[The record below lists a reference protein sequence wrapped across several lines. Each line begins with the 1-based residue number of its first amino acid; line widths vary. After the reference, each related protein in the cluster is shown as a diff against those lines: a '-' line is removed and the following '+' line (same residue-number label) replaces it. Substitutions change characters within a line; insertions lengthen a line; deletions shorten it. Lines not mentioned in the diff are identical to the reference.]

1 MRRLLGLVVAPVL
14 MFAACNQDSEA
25 PRSVA
30 SEAAPPAAAQ
40 PAVDRCE
47 HGMPPTI
54 CSKCNPALAA
64 VYQSK
69 GDWCPE
75 HGFPESLC
83 PICKPDVKFPDVG
96 EPVAAPA
103 DWCGGHALP
112 ESKCTKC
119 DPSLAAQFKASGDW
133 CAEHG
138 FPESVCPV
146 CNPQAPP
153 TSAAAADWCV
163 EHGLPES
170 KCTKCNPSLVEQYR
184 AAGDYCDEHGF
195 PESVCPV
202 CKPMKPPEGAEQAA
216 LEARTVRLRAPDI
229 EAAAGIATV
238 TVQRVEAATS
248 SVECTARLAFH
259 GDRVAEIHAV
269 VPGIVRKVRIE
280 LGDRVKDGDALFELE
295 SIHVGEIQAEL
306 QTARE
311 GVRTAT
317 ANLARRRELLASGLT
332 SSRQVDLAE
341 QELITAQAHAN
352 AAQAGLRL
360 LGAAAKPST
369 SGRYTLVAPIAG
381 TVVRRPVVLGILA
394 TEDTSLATI
403 ADTSVMW
410 ALCDVPESSASQIA
424 PGQTMQLSVDGDTE
438 SSFAGE
444 ITWIAAEVDPRTR
457 TVTAQAELPNPG
469 GKLRANQ
476 FGLARIDTSAAK
488 SAVSVPREAVQRVG
502 ELDVVFVRTAPGV
515 YEPRVVKRGGDGE
528 MVAVKG
534 RLRSG
539 DAVVTT
545 GAVLLR
551 TEIMPGSIGAGCCEV
566 DPPGGG

>member
-1 MRRLLGLVVAPVL
+1 M
-14 MFAACNQDSEA
+14 
-25 PRSVA
+25 
-30 SEAAPPAAAQ
+30 PPA
-40 PAVDRCE
+40 
-47 HGMPPTI
+47 I

-83 PICKPDVKFPDVG
+83 PVCNPGVKFPDVG
-96 EPVAAPA
+96 APSAAPA
-103 DWCGGHALP
+103 DWCGGHGLP

-119 DPSLAAQFKASGDW
+119 NPSLVEKFKASGDW
-133 CAEHG
+133 CEEHG
-138 FPESVCPV
+138 FPDSVCPV

-153 TSAAAADWCV
+153 TSAATADWCV

-170 KCTKCNPSLVEQYR
+170 KCTKCNPSLVAEYR
-184 AAGDYCDEHGF
+184 SVGDYCDEHGF

-202 CKPMKPPEGAEQAA
+202 CNPMKPPEGAEQAA
-216 LEARTVRLRAPDI
+216 LEARTVRLKSPDI

-238 TVQRVEAATS
+238 KVQRGEAATS

-269 VPGIVRKVRIE
+269 VPGIVRKVRVE
-280 LGDRVKDGDALFELE
+280 LGDHVKESSALFDLE

-317 ANLARRRELLASGLT
+317 ANLARRRQLVADGLT
-332 SSRQVDLAE
+332 SGRQVDLAE

-360 LGAAAKPST
+360 LGAGAKAGSA
-369 SGRYTLVAPIAG
+369 GRYTLVTPIAG

-424 PGQTMQLSVDGDTE
+424 PGQTMQLSIDGDTE

-444 ITWIAAEVDPRTR
+444 ITWVAAEVDPRTR
-457 TVTAQAELPNPG
+457 TVTAQAELSNPS

-502 ELDVVFVRTAPGV
+502 KLDVVFVRTGPGV
-515 YEPRVVKRGGDGE
+515 YEPRVVTRVGDGK
-528 MVAVKG
+528 MVGVKG
-534 RLRSG
+534 RLQNG

-566 DPPGGG
+566 EPPGGG

>member
-1 MRRLLGLVVAPVL
+1 MTQA
-14 MFAACNQDSEA
+14 
-25 PRSVA
+25 
-30 SEAAPPAAAQ
+30 
-40 PAVDRCE
+40 
-47 HGMPPTI
+47 I
-54 CSKCNPALAA
+54 CPKCNPALAA

-83 PICKPDVKFPDVG
+83 PICKPDVKLPDFG
-96 EPVAAPA
+96 EPATAPT
-103 DWCGGHALP
+103 DWCGGHGLP

-119 DPSLAAQFKASGDW
+119 NPSLVAQFKAAGDW
-133 CAEHG
+133 CEEHG

-163 EHGLPES
+163 EHRLPES
-170 KCTKCNPSLVEQYR
+170 KCTKCNPALVPQYR
-184 AAGDYCDEHGF
+184 AAGDYCNEHGF
-195 PESVCPV
+195 PDSVCPV
-202 CKPMKPPEGAEQAA
+202 CNPVKPPEGAEQAA
-216 LEARTVRLRAPDI
+216 LEARTVRFKSPDI
-229 EAAAGIATV
+229 EVAAGIATV
-238 TVQRVEAATS
+238 AVQRVEAATS

-259 GDRVAEIHAV
+259 GDRVAEVHAV
-269 VPGIVRKVRIE
+269 VPGIVRKVRVE
-280 LGDRVKDGDALFELE
+280 LGDSVEAGSDLFELE

-311 GVRTAT
+311 GVRVAK
-317 ANLARRRELLASGLT
+317 ANLARKRELLAGEIT
-332 SSRQVDLAE
+332 SRRQVDLAE
-341 QELITAQAHAN
+341 QEVITAQAHAN
-352 AAQAGLRL
+352 AAKAGLRL
-360 LGAAAKPST
+360 VGAVRLSA
-369 SGRYTLVAPIAG
+369 SGRYILLAPLAG
-381 TVVRRPVVLGILA
+381 TVVRRPAVLGILA
-394 TEDTSLATI
+394 TEDVTLATI

-410 ALCDVPESSASQIA
+410 ALCDVPETSASHVA
-424 PGQTMQLSVDGDTE
+424 LGQTLQLSIDGDTE
-438 SSFAGE
+438 SPFEGE

-457 TVTAQAELPNPG
+457 TVTAQAEMPNPG

-502 ELDVVFVRTAPGV
+502 KLDVVFVRTRQGV
-515 YEPRVVKRGGDGE
+515 YEPRVVKRSGDGE

-534 RLRSG
+534 RLQNG

-551 TEIMPGSIGAGCCEV
+551 TEVMPGSIGAGCCEF
-566 DPPGGG
+566 DPPGGR

>member
-1 MRRLLGLVVAPVL
+1 MTRP
-14 MFAACNQDSEA
+14 
-25 PRSVA
+25 
-30 SEAAPPAAAQ
+30 
-40 PAVDRCE
+40 
-47 HGMPPTI
+47 I
-54 CSKCNPALAA
+54 CPKCNPALAA

-69 GDWCPE
+69 GDWCHE
-75 HGFPESLC
+75 HGFPGSLC
-83 PICKPDVKFPDVG
+83 PICKPDVKLPDVG
-96 EPVAAPA
+96 PPVAAPA
-103 DWCGGHALP
+103 DWCGGHGLP

-119 DPSLAAQFKASGDW
+119 NPSLVAQFKAAGDW
-133 CAEHG
+133 CEEHG
-138 FPESVCPV
+138 FPDSVCPI
-146 CNPQAPP
+146 CNPQTPP
-153 TSAAAADWCV
+153 TSAAAGDWCV

-170 KCTKCNPSLVEQYR
+170 KCTKCNPSLVQEYR
-184 AAGDYCDEHGF
+184 AAGDYCDAHGF

-202 CKPMKPPEGAEQAA
+202 CKPVKPPAGAEEAA
-216 LEARTVRLRAPDI
+216 LEARTVRFKSPDI

-238 TVQRVEAATS
+238 MVQRVEAATS
-248 SVECTARLAFH
+248 SVACTARLAFH

-269 VPGIVRKVRIE
+269 VPGIVRKVRVE
-280 LGDRVKDGDALFELE
+280 LGDRVEAGGDLFELQ

-311 GVRTAT
+311 GIRTAQ
-317 ANLARRRELLASGLT
+317 ANLERKRELLASEIT
-332 SSRQVDLAE
+332 SRRQVDLAE

-360 LGAAAKPST
+360 LGAGKASA
-369 SGRYTLVAPIAG
+369 SGRYVLVAPLAG
-381 TVVRRPVVLGILA
+381 TVVRRPAVLGILA
-394 TEDTSLATI
+394 TEEISLATI

-410 ALCDVPESSASQIA
+410 ALCDVPETAASDIA
-424 PGQTMQLSVDGDTE
+424 LGQTLQLSIDADTA
-438 SSFAGE
+438 SSFEGE

-457 TVTAQAELPNPG
+457 TVTAQAEMPNPG

-502 ELDVVFVRTAPGV
+502 KLDVVFVRTGPGV
-515 YEPRVVKRGGDGE
+515 YEPRVVKRSGDGE
-528 MVAVKG
+528 VVAVKG

-539 DAVVTT
+539 EAVVTT

-566 DPPGGG
+566 EPPGGR

>member
-1 MRRLLGLVVAPVL
+1 MRRLPGLVIVL
-14 MFAACNQDSEA
+14 VLTLFAACEQRSEA
-25 PRSVA
+25 PRSAA
-30 SEAAPPAAAQ
+30 SAAAPPAAPPSAL
-40 PAVDRCE
+40 DRCE
-47 HGMPPTI
+47 HGMPPSL
-54 CSKCNPALAA
+54 CPRCVPALAA
-64 VYQSK
+64 VYQAK
-69 GDWCPE
+69 GDWCQE
-75 HGFPESLC
+75 HGFPGSLC

-96 EPVAAPA
+96 EP
-103 DWCGGHALP
+103 
-112 ESKCTKC
+112 
-119 DPSLAAQFKASGDW
+119 
-133 CAEHG
+133 
-138 FPESVCPV
+138 
-146 CNPQAPP
+146 
-153 TSAAAADWCV
+153 SAAARDWCV

-170 KCTKCNPSLVEQYR
+170 KCTKCNPALVEQYR
-184 AAGDYCDEHGF
+184 AAGDYCSEHGL
-195 PESVCPV
+195 PRSVCPV
-202 CKPMKPPEGAEQAA
+202 CHPVKPPEGAEQAA
-216 LEARTVRLRAPDI
+216 LEARTVRLRAADV
-229 EAAAGIATV
+229 EAAAGITTV

-269 VPGIVRKVRIE
+269 VPGIVRKVRVE
-280 LGDRVKDGDALFELE
+280 LGDRVKNGGPLFELE
-295 SIHVGEIQAEL
+295 SIHVGEIQVEL

-317 ANLARRRELLASGLT
+317 ANLARKRELVANELT
-332 SSRQVDLAE
+332 SGRQVDLAE
-341 QELITAQAHAN
+341 QELLNAQAHAT

-360 LGAAAKPST
+360 LGAARGSA

-381 TVVRRPVVLGILA
+381 TVVRRPAVLGVLA

-424 PGQTMQLSVDGDTE
+424 VGQTMQLAIDGDTG
-438 SSFAGE
+438 SSFGGE

-457 TVTAQAELPNPG
+457 TVTAQAELRNPG

-476 FGLARIDTSAAK
+476 FGLARIDTSAPR
-488 SAVSVPREAVQRVG
+488 SAISVPREAVQRVG
-502 ELDVVFVRTAPGV
+502 KLDVVFVRTGPGV
-515 YEPRVVKRGGDGE
+515 YEPRVVQRVGDGE
-528 MVAVKG
+528 MVAVEG

>member
-1 MRRLLGLVVAPVL
+1 MRRLLGLLIVL
-14 MFAACNQDSEA
+14 VLSLVAACEQRSEA
-25 PRSVA
+25 PRSAA
-30 SEAAPPAAAQ
+30 SEPAPPAVSP
-40 PAVDRCE
+40 PALDRCE
-47 HGMPPTI
+47 HGMPPQI

-64 VYQSK
+64 VYQAK

-83 PICKPDVKFPDVG
+83 PICNPDVKFPDVG
-96 EPVAAPA
+96 KPVAAPP
-103 DWCGGHALP
+103 DWCGGHAVP

-119 DPSLAAQFKASGDW
+119 NPSLVAHFKASGDW
-133 CAEHG
+133 CEEHG
-138 FPESVCPV
+138 FPASVCPV

-170 KCTKCNPSLVEQYR
+170 KCTKCNPSLVAEYR

-195 PESVCPV
+195 PDSVCPV
-202 CKPMKPPEGAEQAA
+202 CNPVKPPEGAEEAA
-216 LEARTVRLRAPDI
+216 LEARTVRLRSPDI

-269 VPGIVRKVRIE
+269 VPGIVRKVRVE
-280 LGDRVKDGDALFELE
+280 LGDRVEDGGALFELE

-317 ANLARRRELLASGLT
+317 ANLARKRELLATGLT
-332 SSRQVDLAE
+332 SGRQVDLVE
-341 QELITAQAHAN
+341 QELLTAQAHAN

-360 LGAAAKPST
+360 LGAAKASA

-410 ALCDVPESSASQIA
+410 ALCDVPESSASQVVL
-424 PGQTMQLSVDGDTE
+424 GQTMQLSIDGDTE

-457 TVTAQAELPNPG
+457 TVTAQAELPNPS

-502 ELDVVFVRTAPGV
+502 KLDVVFVRTGPGV
-515 YEPRVVKRGGDGE
+515 YEPRVVKRVGDGD

-534 RLRSG
+534 RLQNG

-566 DPPGGG
+566 EAPGGR

>member
-1 MRRLLGLVVAPVL
+1 MRRLPGLVIVL
-14 MFAACNQDSEA
+14 VPILFAACDPKSET
-25 PRSVA
+25 PRPAA
-30 SEAAPPAAAQ
+30 SETAPPAASP
-40 PAVDRCE
+40 PALDRCE
-47 HGMPPTI
+47 HGMAPRI
-54 CSKCNPALAA
+54 CSRCNPALAA

-83 PICKPDVKFPDVG
+83 PVCNPDVKFPDVG

-119 DPSLAAQFKASGDW
+119 NPSLVEQFKASGDW
-133 CAEHG
+133 CEAHG

-170 KCTKCNPSLVEQYR
+170 KCTKCNPSIVEQYR

-202 CKPMKPPEGAEQAA
+202 CKPVKPPEGAEQAA
-216 LEARTVRLRAPDI
+216 LEARTVRLRSPDI
-229 EAAAGIATV
+229 EAAAGITTV

-269 VPGIVRKVRIE
+269 VPGIVRKVRVE
-280 LGDRVKDGDALFELE
+280 LGDRVKDGGALFELE

-311 GVRTAT
+311 GARTAT
-317 ANLARRRELLASGLT
+317 ANLARKRELLATGLT
-332 SSRQVDLAE
+332 SGRQVDLAE
-341 QELITAQAHAN
+341 QELLTAKAHAN

-360 LGAAAKPST
+360 LGAAKAS

-394 TEDTSLATI
+394 TEDISLATI

-424 PGQTMQLSVDGDTE
+424 PGQTMQLSIDGDTE
-438 SSFAGE
+438 SSFEGE

-457 TVTAQAELPNPG
+457 TVTAQAELPNPS

-502 ELDVVFVRTAPGV
+502 KLDVVFVRTGPGV
-515 YEPRVVKRGGDGE
+515 YEPRVVKRVGAGE

-566 DPPGGG
+566 EPPGGR

>member
-1 MRRLLGLVVAPVL
+1 MRLFGLVITLVL
-14 MFAACNQDSEA
+14 TLFAACEQRSEV
-25 PRSVA
+25 PRPAA
-30 SEAAPPAAAQ
+30 SEPAPPAVSQ
-40 PAVDRCE
+40 PGPDRCE
-47 HGMPPTI
+47 HGMPPQM
-54 CSKCNPALAA
+54 CPKCNPALAA
-64 VYQSK
+64 VYQAK

-83 PICKPDVKFPDVG
+83 PVCNPDVKFPDVG
-96 EPVAAPA
+96 KPAAAPA
-103 DWCGGHALP
+103 DWCGGHGVP

-119 DPSLAAQFKASGDW
+119 NPSLIEQFKASGDW
-133 CAEHG
+133 CEEHG
-138 FPESVCPV
+138 FPDSVCPI
-146 CNPQAPP
+146 CNPQTPP

-170 KCTKCNPSLVEQYR
+170 KCTKCNPALVEQYR
-184 AAGDYCDEHGF
+184 AAGDYCAEHGF
-195 PESVCPV
+195 PDSVCPV
-202 CKPMKPPEGAEQAA
+202 CNPMKPPEGVEQAA
-216 LEARTVRLRAPDI
+216 LEARIVRLRSLDI
-229 EAAAGIATV
+229 EAAAGITTV
-238 TVQRVEAATS
+238 MVQRVEAAMS

-269 VPGIVRKVRIE
+269 VPGIVRKVRVE
-280 LGDRVKDGDALFELE
+280 LGDRVTDGHALFELE

-317 ANLARRRELLASGLT
+317 ANLERKRELLSNQLT
-332 SSRQVDLAE
+332 SGRQVDLAE
-341 QELITAQAHAN
+341 QELLTAQAHAN

-360 LGAAAKPST
+360 LGAAKAST
-369 SGRYTLVAPIAG
+369 SGRYTLVAPIVG
-381 TVVRRPVVLGILA
+381 TVVRRPAVLGILA

-410 ALCDVPESSASQIA
+410 AMCDVPESAAAHIA
-424 PGQTMQLSVDGDTE
+424 LGQTMQLSLDGDTE

-444 ITWIAAEVDPRTR
+444 ITWIAAEVDLRTR

-488 SAVSVPREAVQRVG
+488 SAVAVPREAVQRVG
-502 ELDVVFVRTAPGV
+502 KLDVVFVRTGPGV
-515 YEPRVVKRGGDGE
+515 YEPRVVKRVGDGE
-528 MVAVKG
+528 TVAVKG
-534 RLRSG
+534 RLQNG

-566 DPPGGG
+566 EPPGGG

>member
-1 MRRLLGLVVAPVL
+1 MRRLLGPILIL
-14 MFAACNQDSEA
+14 IQILLAACEPRSEA

-30 SEAAPPAAAQ
+30 REAAPSTASPSA
-40 PAVDRCE
+40 PDRCE
-47 HGMPPTI
+47 HGMPPSV
-54 CSKCNPALAA
+54 CPKCVPALAA
-64 VYQSK
+64 VYQAK
-69 GDWCPE
+69 GDWCAE

-83 PICKPDVKFPDVG
+83 PICKPDVKFPDIG
-96 EPVAAPA
+96 EPAAAPA
-103 DWCGGHALP
+103 DWCGGHGLP

-119 DPSLAAQFKASGDW
+119 NPSLVERFKAAGDW
-133 CAEHG
+133 CEDHG

-153 TSAAAADWCV
+153 TSAAAADWCL

-170 KCTKCNPSLVEQYR
+170 KCTKCNPALVEQYR
-184 AAGDYCDEHGF
+184 AADDYCAEHGF

-202 CKPMKPPEGAEQAA
+202 CNPVKPPEGAEQAA
-216 LEARTVRLRAPDI
+216 LEARIVRFKSPDI
-229 EAAAGIATV
+229 EAATGIATV

-269 VPGIVRKVRIE
+269 VPGIVRKVRVE
-280 LGDRVKDGDALFELE
+280 LGDRVTDGGALFELE

-306 QTARE
+306 KTARE

-317 ANLARRRELLASGLT
+317 ANLARKRELLASQIT
-332 SSRQVDLAE
+332 SGRQVDLAE
-341 QELITAQAHAN
+341 QELLTARAHAN
-352 AAQAGLRL
+352 AAQGGLRL
-360 LGAAAKPST
+360 LGAAKGSA

-381 TVVRRPVVLGILA
+381 TVVRRPVVLGVLA

-424 PGQTMQLSVDGDTE
+424 VGQTMQLSIDGDTE

-457 TVTAQAELPNPG
+457 TVTAQAELPNPS

-488 SAVSVPREAVQRVG
+488 SAVAVPREAVQRVD
-502 ELDVVFVRTAPGV
+502 ELEVVFVRTGPGV
-515 YEPRVVKRGGDGE
+515 YEPRVVKRIGDGA

-534 RLRSG
+534 RLQNG

-566 DPPGGG
+566 EPRGGD